1 MACCST
7 TPRYTFCINQGADL
21 SVPIVLTDSTGA
33 LVNLSGYSAST
44 QIRTNV
50 NSSAAIDT
58 LTTENGRITLDPTA
72 GKLTLIFS
80 NAITETYPAQKVVY
94 DIEITSAGGQIT
106 RILEGTI
113 SVSAEVTRVT
123 STTKNA

>member
-7 TPRYTFCINQGADL
+7 TPRYNFYINQGTDL

-33 LVNLSGYSAST
+33 PVDLSGYSASM

-50 NSSAAIDT
+50 NSSTALDT
-58 LTTENGRITLDPTA
+58 LTTENSRITMDPTS
-72 GKLTLIFS
+72 GKLTLIFPNS
-80 NAITETYPAQKVVY
+80 ITEAYPAQKVVY

-113 SVSAEVTRVT
+113 SVSAEVTRIT
-123 STTKNA
+123 STTENA